1 MTKTY
6 AHSQDNKKEG
16 NTLVVEPDPASGPS
30 AFNAEEYLPYLAEFD
45 LTEEQANEL
54 LATLWEIMKAFVDLG
69 FGVDS
74 IHEFLPALKDVSG
87 EIEARAVELNRN
99 QFIQEFEKSAQAR
112 GEKEEE
118 S

>member
-1 MTKTY
+1 MHKEE
-6 AHSQDNKKEG
+6 HRNRKNKEG
-16 NTLVVEPDPASGPS
+16 DTLVVDRSPISGPS
-30 AFNAEEYLPYLAEFD
+30 AFDAEEYLPYVAEFD
-45 LTEEQANEL
+45 LTEKQASEL

-74 IHEFLPALKDVSG
+74 IHEFLPALKEVSQ
-87 EIEARAVELNRN
+87 EIEGGAVESENNR
-99 QFIQEFEKSAQAR
+99 FVAKFEESARNR

>member
-1 MTKTY
+1 MHREDDRNRK
-6 AHSQDNKKEG
+6 NKEG
-16 NTLVVEPDPASGPS
+16 DTLVVDHAPISGPS
-30 AFNAEEYLPYLAEFD
+30 AFDAEEYLPYVSEFD
-45 LTEEQANEL
+45 LTEEQASEL

-74 IHEFLPALKDVSG
+74 IHEFLPALKDVSQ
-87 EIEARAVELNRN
+87 EIESGTVESKSNRFIAEFKESARD
-99 QFIQEFEKSAQAR
+99 R

>member
-1 MTKTY
+1 M
-6 AHSQDNKKEG
+6 HREDNRNRKNIEG
-16 NTLVVEPDPASGPS
+16 DNLVVDRSPISGPS
-30 AFNAEEYLPYLAEFD
+30 AFDAEEYLPYVAEFD
-45 LTEEQANEL
+45 LTEEQASEL

-74 IHEFLPALKDVSG
+74 IHEFLPALKEVSE
-87 EIEARAVELNRN
+87 EIEGVAVESNDNR
-99 QFIQEFEKSAQAR
+99 FIAEFQESAKAT